1 MDYQCLNVV
10 TEGDSFP
17 LPNITEN
24 LERLEGFKVFSTL
37 DSHSAYWQ
45 VPVAKD
51 FRPYLAFVTPEG
63 TFKPTQMPMGGKNTA
78 SCYARFKQILLDKL
92 NSQNT
97 LCYLD
102 NVIIGTK
109 DDNRH
114 LEELEKVF
122 KIQREAILKLNTNK
136 KQVIYRRNQ
145 LLGVQSVKEEDRD
158 ERQLHREDHLMA

>member
-1 MDYQCLNVV
+1 MNVV

-122 KIQREAILKLNTNK
+122 KIQREANLKLNARKTKLFTVETDYLGFKVSK
-136 KQVIYRRNQ
+136 KGI
-145 LLGVQSVKEEDRD
+145 
-158 ERQLHREDHLMA
+158 